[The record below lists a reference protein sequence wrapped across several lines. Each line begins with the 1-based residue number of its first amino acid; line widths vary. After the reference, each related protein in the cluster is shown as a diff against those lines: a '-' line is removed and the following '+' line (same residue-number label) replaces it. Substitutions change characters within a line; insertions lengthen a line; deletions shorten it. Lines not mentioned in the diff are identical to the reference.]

1 MKIKSVERPAAA
13 AIMFLLLGCNAEN
26 KSQSLVGVDEKYQI
40 ESEAS
45 SRHEVT
51 SGGQFAP
58 LPRGNNLQDTVKELR
73 LRAQRGDARAA
84 CQLAAELDFCA
95 DAERRMSSLSRAIAV
110 MKASPG
116 DNPAKQRG
124 LDELHNSIIESRQYC
139 TAIYSSP
146 QERIANWRLAA
157 TRGHVPS
164 MLHYASGAGFG
175 RDDLLSTLDEMKT
188 YRRIAPGLMERV
200 AATGNLDAHL
210 MLGRAYAPNWSGPD
224 DTPLFRQS
232 VQTKDAA
239 KALAHFLVARQL
251 VDTEGEAV
259 VHEARMVEI
268 EISTI
273 KAGMSPAE
281 ITEGEQKARELRSSM
296 RQAGEVR
303 LPATGWNERE
313 QYASKPSIDRCDQR
327 AFLK

>member
-1 MKIKSVERPAAA
+1 
-13 AIMFLLLGCNAEN
+13 
-26 KSQSLVGVDEKYQI
+26 
-40 ESEAS
+40 
-45 SRHEVT
+45 
-51 SGGQFAP
+51 
-58 LPRGNNLQDTVKELR
+58 
-73 LRAQRGDARAA
+73 
-84 CQLAAELDFCA
+84 
-95 DAERRMSSLSRAIAV
+95 
-110 MKASPG
+110 
-116 DNPAKQRG
+116 
-124 LDELHNSIIESRQYC
+124 
-139 TAIYSSP
+139 
-146 QERIANWRLAA
+146 
-157 TRGHVPS
+157 
-164 MLHYASGAGFG
+164 
-175 RDDLLSTLDEMKT
+175 
-188 YRRIAPGLMERV
+188 MERV